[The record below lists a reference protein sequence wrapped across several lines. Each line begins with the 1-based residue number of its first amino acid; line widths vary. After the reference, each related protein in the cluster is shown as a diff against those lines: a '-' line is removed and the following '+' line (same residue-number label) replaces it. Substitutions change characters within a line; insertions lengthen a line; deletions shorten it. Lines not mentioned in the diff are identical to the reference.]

1 MFGAWLYNYVHYLIS
16 EGCNT
21 TVETRSHTI
30 LSSPGGRSL
39 SNLCVQNQM
48 SIDHTPLGRTNPAP
62 PKGIN
67 KIYSIEYTDN
77 EITYERLKHQYR
89 VVEHVQ
95 FNKVNC

>member
-1 MFGAWLYNYVHYLIS
+1 
-16 EGCNT
+16 
-21 TVETRSHTI
+21 
-30 LSSPGGRSL
+30 
-39 SNLCVQNQM
+39 M

-62 PKGIN
+62 PKDIN
-67 KIYSIEYTDN
+67 NIYSIEYTDN